1 MLGFSRWYLFGFF
14 AAMLCIVAIVCV
26 ALSYFIPAVPLSVT
40 LATGFKGSSFEAFG
54 RRYQE
59 ILARSHVELTLRE
72 TSGALENLKLLQD
85 PDSGVAAALVT
96 GGIANGKEAPGVLS
110 LGLIDNN
117 PFWIFYMSEE
127 PLERLSQLK
136 GKRIAVG
143 PQGSG
148 TRFAAERILGKAGIN
163 SETATLLPFGGSAAV
178 DALKQGIVD
187 VVWYNGGPGASAVH
201 ELLQN
206 PQVRLMDF
214 PLTDA
219 FTRSFVDV
227 SRFELPQGAI
237 SIDPMVPPHDIRLIG
252 TNAKVLIR
260 GDLHPEIVYLL
271 LQAMKEVH
279 AGKEIFQNAGEFPNG
294 GDTEY
299 PVAASASDFYK
310 NGPSFLQRHLPLWL
324 NVYVQRAIA
333 VLLTVIAVGLP
344 LFGYAPRLYRWL
356 IEYRLGSTYR
366 SLRVIE
372 ASLQTDI
379 DREAIAALA
388 VELDRLDREVSNHR
402 VPIRHSDIFF
412 RVKSDLHL
420 VRMRL
425 RAQRPEWQDFA
436 TIAPQYANSTLGV
449 NVRFWPHSEHSPR
462 RNESPHSEVKR
473 TSIRPPANVD

>member
-1 MLGFSRWYLFGFF
+1 MLGFNRWHLFGLF

-26 ALSYFIPAVPLSVT
+26 ALSYFIPAAPPTVT

-59 ILARSHVELTLRE
+59 ILARSHVELALRE

-96 GGIANGKEAPGVLS
+96 GGISNGKEVPGVLS

-117 PFWIFYMSEE
+117 PFWIFYMSKE

-136 GKRIAVG
+136 GKRIAIG

-148 TRFAAERILGKAGIN
+148 TRVAAERILGKAGIN
-163 SETATLLPFGGSAAV
+163 SETATLLPYGGSAAV
-178 DALKQGIVD
+178 DALKGGRVD

-219 FTRSFVDV
+219 FTRSFADI
-227 SRFELPQGAI
+227 SRFDLPQGAI
-237 SIDPMVPPHDIRLIG
+237 SIDPTIPPNDVKLIG

-271 LQAMKEVH
+271 LQAMKKVH

-324 NVYVQRAIA
+324 NVYVQRVIA
-333 VLLTVIAVGLP
+333 VLLTAMAVGLP

-356 IEYRLGSTYR
+356 VEYRLGSIYR

-372 ASLQTDI
+372 ASLQAGI
-379 DREAIAALA
+379 DREDIAALA
-388 VELDRLDREVSNHR
+388 VELERLDREVNNHR
-402 VPIRHSDIFF
+402 VPMRHSDIFF

-420 VRMRL
+420 VRTRL
-425 RAQRPEWQDFA
+425 GAQPERLPERRPVHDKFGSKRRGHGGQRISDGDLDQD
-436 TIAPQYANSTLGV
+436 APRVAM
-449 NVRFWPHSEHSPR
+449 
-462 RNESPHSEVKR
+462 
-473 TSIRPPANVD
+473 PAEP

>member
-1 MLGFSRWYLFGFF
+1 MGGTELLHSRG
-14 AAMLCIVAIVCV
+14 A
-26 ALSYFIPAVPLSVT
+26 PDGQ
-40 LATGFKGSSFEAFG
+40 LATGFKGSSSEAFG

-59 ILARSHVELTLRE
+59 ILARSHVELVLRE

-85 PDSGVAAALVT
+85 PASGVAAALVT
-96 GGIANGKEAPGVLS
+96 GGHCQRQTGARRAVIGAHRQQSILDFLYVGRAAGA
-110 LGLIDNN
+110 
-117 PFWIFYMSEE
+117 
-127 PLERLSQLK
+127 LSQLK

-148 TRFAAERILGKAGIN
+148 TRFAAEQILGKAGIN

-178 DALKQGIVD
+178 DALKQGMVD

-227 SRFELPQGAI
+227 SRFELPQGAF
-237 SIDPMVPPHDIRLIG
+237 SLDPTIPPNDIKLIG
-252 TNAKVLIR
+252 TNAKMLIR

-299 PVAASASDFYK
+299 PVAASASDFYQ

-324 NVYVQRAIA
+324 NVYMQRAIA
-333 VLLTVIAVGLP
+333 VLVTAIAVGLP

-356 IEYRLGSTYR
+356 VEYRLGSIYR

-372 ASLQTDI
+372 ASLQTDVA
-379 DREAIAALA
+379 REDIAAFA
-388 VELDRLDREVSNHR
+388 VDSSGSTARSTITGCRCGTRISSSASNPTCIWCACASKR
-402 VPIRHSDIFF
+402 SVPSGQT
-412 RVKSDLHL
+412 
-420 VRMRL
+420 L
-425 RAQRPEWQDFA
+425 R
-436 TIAPQYANSTLGV
+436 
-449 NVRFWPHSEHSPR
+449 
-462 RNESPHSEVKR
+462 
-473 TSIRPPANVD
+473 

>member
-1 MLGFSRWYLFGFF
+1 M
-14 AAMLCIVAIVCV
+14 
-26 ALSYFIPAVPLSVT
+26 
-40 LATGFKGSSFEAFG
+40 
-54 RRYQE
+54 
-59 ILARSHVELTLRE
+59 
-72 TSGALENLKLLQD
+72 
-85 PDSGVAAALVT
+85 
-96 GGIANGKEAPGVLS
+96 LS

-117 PFWIFYMSEE
+117 PFWIFYMSKE

-237 SIDPMVPPHDIRLIG
+237 SIDPTIPPNDVKLIG

-279 AGKEIFQNAGEFPNG
+279 AGKEIFQNVGEFPNG

-299 PVAASASDFYK
+299 PVAVERER
-310 NGPSFLQRHLPLWL
+310 FLQEWPIVPAAAFAAMAECL
-324 NVYVQRAIA
+324 RAAGHRGAADCHSGRSA
-333 VLLTVIAVGLP
+333 VI
-344 LFGYAPRLYRWL
+344 
-356 IEYRLGSTYR
+356 
-366 SLRVIE
+366 
-372 ASLQTDI
+372 
-379 DREAIAALA
+379 
-388 VELDRLDREVSNHR
+388 
-402 VPIRHSDIFF
+402 
-412 RVKSDLHL
+412 
-420 VRMRL
+420 RL
-425 RAQRPEWQDFA
+425 RAQAVPLARRIPARLHLSEPQGHRGEPANRHRPRGQSRRSRSSSIGS
-436 TIAPQYANSTLGV
+436 IARSAITGCRCGTRISFSASNPTCIWCACVSARSAPSGDLNAPRIMMNL
-449 NVRFWPHSEHSPR
+449 VRRGADTASCAWLRAAISIKTVRPSQCR
-462 RNESPHSEVKR
+462 RSRNGLCRS
-473 TSIRPPANVD
+473 RPPLSAGVGRLCHRHFWNRARRAPTMC

>member
-1 MLGFSRWYLFGFF
+1 MPGFNRWYLSGFV
-14 AAMLCIVAIVCV
+14 AAMLCIVAIVGV
-26 ALSYFIPAVPLSVT
+26 ALSYFIPAAPPAVT

-59 ILARSHVELTLRE
+59 ILARSHVELVLRE

-96 GGIANGKEAPGVLS
+96 GGISNGREAPGVLS

-117 PFWIFYMSEE
+117 PFWIFYMSKE

-219 FTRSFVDV
+219 FTRSFADI

-237 SIDPMVPPHDIRLIG
+237 SVEPTIPPDDVKLIG

-279 AGKEIFQNAGEFPNG
+279 AGKEIFQNVGEFPNG

-299 PVAASASDFYK
+299 PVASSASDFYK

-333 VLLTVIAVGLP
+333 VLLTAIAVGLP
-344 LFGYAPRLYRWL
+344 LFGYAPRLYRGL
-356 IEYRLGSTYR
+356 VEYRLGSIYR

-372 ASLQTDI
+372 AGLQADL
-379 DREAIAALA
+379 DREDIAALA
-388 VELDRLDREVSNHR
+388 VELERLDREVNNHR
-402 VPIRHSDIFF
+402 VPMRHSDIFF

-425 RAQRPEWQDFA
+425 RAQRPERRPERRPDHDELSSKRRGYGGLRIAAGDDLDQDVPH
-436 TIAPQYANSTLGV
+436 TQPST
-449 NVRFWPHSEHSPR
+449 
-462 RNESPHSEVKR
+462 
-473 TSIRPPANVD
+473 

>member
-1 MLGFSRWYLFGFF
+1 MLGIKRLYLFGLF
-14 AAMLCIVAIVCV
+14 AAILCIAAIVCV
-26 ALSYFIPAVPLSVT
+26 ALSYFIPAAPTTVT
-40 LATGFKGSSFEAFG
+40 LATGFTGSSFEAFG

-59 ILARSHVELTLRE
+59 ILARSHVELVLRK

-85 PDSGVAAALVT
+85 PDSGVEAALVT
-96 GGIANGKEAPGVLS
+96 GGISNGKEVPGVLS

-117 PFWIFYMSEE
+117 PFWIFYMSKE

-148 TRFAAERILGKAGIN
+148 TRVAAERILGKAGIN
-163 SETATLLPFGGSAAV
+163 SDTATLLPFGGSAAV
-178 DALKQGIVD
+178 DALKAGIVD

-219 FTRSFVDV
+219 FTRSFADI
-227 SRFELPQGAI
+227 SRFDLPQGAI
-237 SIDPMVPPHDIRLIG
+237 SIEPAIPPNDVKLIG

-324 NVYVQRAIA
+324 NVFLQRVIA
-333 VLLTVIAVGLP
+333 VLLTATAVGLP

-356 IEYRLGSTYR
+356 VEFRLGSVYR

-372 ASLQTDI
+372 ASLQAGI
-379 DREAIAALA
+379 DREDIAALA
-388 VELDRLDREVSNHR
+388 VELERLDREVNNHR
-402 VPIRHSDIFF
+402 VPMRHSDIYF

-420 VRMRL
+420 VRTRL
-425 RAQRPEWQDFA
+425 DAQPERLPERRPDHDEFGSKRRGHGGLRIADGDLDQD
-436 TIAPQYANSTLGV
+436 APRVAM
-449 NVRFWPHSEHSPR
+449 
-462 RNESPHSEVKR
+462 
-473 TSIRPPANVD
+473 PAEP

>member
-1 MLGFSRWYLFGFF
+1 MLGFNRWRLFELS
-14 AAMLCIVAIVCV
+14 AAFIAVGVILSL
-26 ALSYFIPAVPLSVT
+26 ALGYFIPAAPTTVT
-40 LATGFKGSSFEAFG
+40 MATGFNGSSFEAFG
-54 RRYQE
+54 RRYQQ
-59 ILARSHVELTLRE
+59 ILARSNVALELRE
-72 TSGALENLKLLQD
+72 TSGAVENLKLLRD
-85 PDSGVAAALVT
+85 PKSGVQAALVT
-96 GGIANGKEAPGVLS
+96 GGISNGKHAPNVLS
-110 LGLIDNN
+110 LGIIDNN
-117 PFWIFYMSEE
+117 PFWIFYSSDE

-143 PQGSG
+143 PEGSG
-148 TRFAAERILGKAGIN
+148 TRFAAEKILGKAGIN
-163 SETATLLPFGGSAAV
+163 SQTATLLPFGGSAAV

-187 VVWYNGGPGASAVH
+187 VVWYNGGAGASAVH

-237 SIDPMVPPHDIRLIG
+237 SIDPTIPPHDIKLIG

-279 AGKEIFQNAGEFPNG
+279 AGKEIFQNVGEFPNG

-344 LFGYAPRLYRWL
+344 LFGTAPRLYRWL
-356 IEYRLGSTYR
+356 VEYRLGSVYR

-372 ASLQTDI
+372 ASLQTGI
-379 DREAIAALA
+379 EREDIAALA
-388 VELDRLDREVSNHR
+388 AELERLDREVNNHR
-402 VPIRHSDIFF
+402 VPMRHSDIFF

-425 RAQRPEWQDFA
+425 DAQRSERSDFGM
-436 TIAPQYANSTLGV
+436 IVPQYTTSTLGV
-449 NVRFWPHSEHSPR
+449 NSGYSPQ
-462 RNESPHSEVKR
+462 RNEC
-473 TSIRPPANVD
+473 

>member
-1 MLGFSRWYLFGFF
+1 MPGFSRWYLFGSL

-26 ALSYFIPAVPLSVT
+26 ALSYFIPTAPPTVT

-59 ILARSHVELTLRE
+59 ILARSHVELALRE

-96 GGIANGKEAPGVLS
+96 GGISNGKEVPGVLS

-117 PFWIFYMSEE
+117 PFWIFYMSKV

-163 SETATLLPFGGSAAV
+163 SDTATLLPFGGSAAV
-178 DALKQGIVD
+178 DALKEGRVD

-219 FTRSFVDV
+219 FTRSFADI
-227 SRFELPQGAI
+227 SRFDLPQGAI
-237 SIDPMVPPHDIRLIG
+237 SVEPTIPPNDVKLIG

-294 GDTEY
+294 GDAEY
-299 PVAASASDFYK
+299 PVASSASDFYK

-333 VLLTVIAVGLP
+333 VLLTAIAVGLP

-356 IEYRLGSTYR
+356 VEYRLGSIYR
-366 SLRVIE
+366 SLRLIE
-372 ASLQTDI
+372 GSLQAGI
-379 DREAIAALA
+379 DREEIAALA
-388 VELDRLDREVSNHR
+388 VELERLDRELNNHR
-402 VPIRHSDIFF
+402 VPMRHSDIFF

-425 RAQRPEWQDFA
+425 EAQRLEQLPERRPDHNEFGLKRRGQAGLRIAAGDDLDQDD
-436 TIAPQYANSTLGV
+436 
-449 NVRFWPHSEHSPR
+449 RPR
-462 RNESPHSEVKR
+462 VAM
-473 TSIRPPANVD
+473 PAEP

>member
-1 MLGFSRWYLFGFF
+1 
-14 AAMLCIVAIVCV
+14 
-26 ALSYFIPAVPLSVT
+26 
-40 LATGFKGSSFEAFG
+40 
-54 RRYQE
+54 
-59 ILARSHVELTLRE
+59 
-72 TSGALENLKLLQD
+72 
-85 PDSGVAAALVT
+85 
-96 GGIANGKEAPGVLS
+96 
-110 LGLIDNN
+110 
-117 PFWIFYMSEE
+117 
-127 PLERLSQLK
+127 
-136 GKRIAVG
+136 
-143 PQGSG
+143 
-148 TRFAAERILGKAGIN
+148 
-163 SETATLLPFGGSAAV
+163 
-178 DALKQGIVD
+178 
-187 VVWYNGGPGASAVH
+187 
-201 ELLQN
+201 
-206 PQVRLMDF
+206 
-214 PLTDA
+214 
-219 FTRSFVDV
+219 
-227 SRFELPQGAI
+227 
-237 SIDPMVPPHDIRLIG
+237 
-252 TNAKVLIR
+252 VLIR

-356 IEYRLGSTYR
+356 IEYRLGSIYR

-402 VPIRHSDIFF
+402 VPMRHSDIFF